1 MIRSLRDPKQF
12 DLVSTT
18 YLNADMIQF
27 LCEPLLMINIQ
38 LIQ

>member
-12 DLVSTT
+12 NSFSTT

-27 LCEPLLMINIQ
+27 LCEPLLSINTT

>member
-1 MIRSLRDPKQF
+1 MIRSLKDPKQF
-12 DLVSTT
+12 NLVSKT

-27 LCEPLLMINIQ
+27 LCEPLLSINTP